1 MSKQKNNEV
10 IRKNELGYLQTGD
23 YFIPD
28 LKLPQENRSIG
39 KYGRMHRDY
48 LQEHNLI
55 RVNDL
60 VLEGTLWTYLADLDE
75 QAQNRLQ
82 LIISQMQEEES
93 VNDEL
98 KETMATLIEQS
109 VAQQFG
115 EDTDYIEVT
124 KSEFTDTAMEL
135 ELAMDVTAMTEANG
149 GTSEDLTIASF
160 VTEMEKSGMSCN

>member
-48 LQEHNLI
+48 LQEHNPI
-55 RVNDL
+55 RFDDL
-60 VLEGTLWTYLADLDE
+60 VLEGKLWTYLADLNE
-75 QAQNRLQ
+75 QAQNRMQ
-82 LIISQMQEEES
+82 LIIMQMQEAEC

-98 KETMATLIEQS
+98 KENNQMAWVQTMNSIHNRAEEIVLHEL
-109 VAQQFG
+109 VYG
-115 EDTDYIEVT
+115 ED
-124 KSEFTDTAMEL
+124 A
-135 ELAMDVTAMTEANG
+135 
-149 GTSEDLTIASF
+149 
-160 VTEMEKSGMSCN
+160 

>member
-10 IRKNELGYLQTGD
+10 IQKKRAWIFTDGD

-48 LQEHNLI
+48 LQEHNPI
-55 RVNDL
+55 RFDDL
-60 VLEGTLWTYLADLDE
+60 VLEGKLWTYLADLNE

-82 LIISQMQEEES
+82 LIIMQMQEAEC

-98 KETMATLIEQS
+98 KENNQMAWVQAMNSIHNRAEEIVLHEL
-109 VAQQFG
+109 VYG
-115 EDTDYIEVT
+115 ED
-124 KSEFTDTAMEL
+124 A
-135 ELAMDVTAMTEANG
+135 
-149 GTSEDLTIASF
+149 
-160 VTEMEKSGMSCN
+160 

>member
-48 LQEHNLI
+48 LQEHNPI
-55 RVNDL
+55 RFDDL
-60 VLEGTLWTYLADLDE
+60 VPEGKLWTYLADLNE
-75 QAQNRLQ
+75 QAQNRMQ
-82 LIISQMQEEES
+82 LIIMQMQEAEC

-98 KETMATLIEQS
+98 KENNQMAWVQAMNSIHNRAEEIVLHEL
-109 VAQQFG
+109 VYG
-115 EDTDYIEVT
+115 ED
-124 KSEFTDTAMEL
+124 A
-135 ELAMDVTAMTEANG
+135 
-149 GTSEDLTIASF
+149 
-160 VTEMEKSGMSCN
+160 